1 MMKRISWLAAAATVN
16 LLMLAAVAAAIG
28 YVTLE
33 RRLPAVTQLAQTALA
48 QPLQIDS
55 RDERRIAE
63 FGDERRVPLD
73 GAALPPTLVHAV
85 LAAEDAKFYD
95 HPGFDT
101 GSLLRAAW
109 QLLRTGQPRQ
119 GGSTIT
125 MQVARNFYL
134 SQERTFLRKALEI
147 LLAVRI
153 EQNLSKDQILNLYV
167 NKIFLGYRA
176 YGFGAAAQTYYGR
189 PIEQLSIAEIAMLA
203 GLPKAPSRDNP
214 LINPG
219 RALERRNYVLGR
231 MYSLG
236 YIDQGQYQ
244 RALAEPD
251 AARHYGFASELE
263 APFVAEMARAWMIEH
278 FGDSSYTAGYRVIT
292 TVDSTQQILANR
304 ALRAG
309 LRTYDRRH
317 GFRGPIGRVPDNLR
331 ADRGAALQYLQG
343 LPDAA
348 DLRKAAYLPPAGYI
362 TLPGGEAV
370 PAQAV
375 ADDLT
380 HGRWHPEAGDAVYL
394 AHNDK
399 GWELAQT
406 PEAEGAFIA
415 LEPETGAITALVGGY
430 DFNRSH
436 FNRAVQAQ
444 RQPGSTFKPF
454 IYSAALATGYT
465 AASVIND
472 APVSFPTDT
481 PDVYWRPENYTK
493 RFYGP
498 TRLREALAHSRN
510 LVSVRLLNSV
520 GVEFT
525 RHYCLR
531 FGFGL
536 DRLPANLSL
545 ALGTAS
551 TTPLEMAGA
560 YAVIANGGYRVPPH
574 IIDRVLDQQG
584 RIVWQAPRA
593 RLCDGDCDT
602 SLADGG
608 ATAPAPRVIP
618 ATDAYILN
626 SMLRDVIDYGTA
638 VRARRLGRPD
648 LAGKTG
654 TTNDERD
661 AWFVGFNHSLLAAA
675 WLGFDQP
682 RSLGKSETGAR
693 AALPIWM
700 DFMSPLLASIPT
712 TPLPIPEGLV
722 SVRVDRRTG
731 QRTNG
736 NGADSYFEWFSAD
749 RLPASAEAASPPP
762 PPPMPKEGETDL
774 F

>member
-1 MMKRISWLAAAATVN
+1 
-16 LLMLAAVAAAIG
+16 
-28 YVTLE
+28 
-33 RRLPAVTQLAQTALA
+33 
-48 QPLQIDS
+48 
-55 RDERRIAE
+55 
-63 FGDERRVPLD
+63 
-73 GAALPPTLVHAV
+73 
-85 LAAEDAKFYD
+85 
-95 HPGFDT
+95 
-101 GSLLRAAW
+101 
-109 QLLRTGQPRQ
+109 
-119 GGSTIT
+119 

-134 SQERTFLRKALEI
+134 SQEKTFLRKALEI

-153 EQNLSKDQILNLYV
+153 EQNLSKDQILGLYV

-176 YGFGAAAQTYYGR
+176 YGFGAAAQIYYGR
-189 PIEQLSIAEIAMLA
+189 PIEQLSLAQIAMLA

-231 MYSLG
+231 MYALG
-236 YIDQGQYQ
+236 YIDQEQYQ
-244 RALAEPD
+244 SALAEPD
-251 AARHYGFASELE
+251 TARHYGFVSELE

-278 FGDSSYTAGYRVIT
+278 FGDSAYTAGYRVIT
-292 TVDSTQQILANR
+292 TVDSAQQTLANR

-309 LRTYDRRH
+309 LRAYDRRH
-317 GFRGPIGRVPDNLR
+317 GFRGPIGRVPADLR
-331 ADRGAALQYLQG
+331 ADRGDALRYLRV

-348 DLRKAAYLPPAGYI
+348 DLRKAAYLPPAGYV
-362 TLPGGEAV
+362 TLPDGEAV
-370 PAQAV
+370 PTQAV
-375 ADDLT
+375 ADDLV
-380 HGRWHPEAGDAVYL
+380 HGRWHPQAGDVVYL
-394 AHNDK
+394 AHTDQ
-399 GWELAQT
+399 GWALAQA
-406 PEAEGAFIA
+406 PEVEGAFIA

-436 FNRAVQAQ
+436 FNRASQAQ

-454 IYSAALATGYT
+454 IYSAALATGFT

-498 TRLREALAHSRN
+498 TRLREALAYSRN

-525 RHYCLR
+525 RRYCLR

-560 YAVIANGGYRVPPH
+560 YAVIANGGYRVPPRF
-574 IIDRVLDQQG
+574 IDRVLDQQG
-584 RIVWQAPRA
+584 GVVWQAPHV
-593 RLCDGDCDT
+593 RLCDGDCDA

-608 ATAPAPRVIP
+608 ATVSAPRVIP

-626 SMLRDVIDYGTA
+626 SMLHDVIDYGTG
-638 VRARRLGRPD
+638 VRARRLGRAD
-648 LAGKTG
+648 LSGKTG

-661 AWFVGFNHSLLAAA
+661 AWFVGFNRSLLATA

-682 RSLGKSETGAR
+682 QSLGNGETGAR
-693 AALPIWM
+693 AALPVWM
-700 DFMSPLLASIPT
+700 DFMSPLLTSIPIN
-712 TPLPIPEGLV
+712 PLPIPEGLV

-731 QRTNG
+731 QRTSDNG
-736 NGADSYFEWFSAD
+736 PDSYFEWFSAD
-749 RLPASAEAASPPP
+749 RLPANAEAASPSPSQ
-762 PPPMPKEGETDL
+762 PMPSTGEANL